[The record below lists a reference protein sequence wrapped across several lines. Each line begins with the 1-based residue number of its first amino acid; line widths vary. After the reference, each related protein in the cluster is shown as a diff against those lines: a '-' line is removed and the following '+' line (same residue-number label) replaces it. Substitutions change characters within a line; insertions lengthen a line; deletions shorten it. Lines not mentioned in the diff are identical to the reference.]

1 MMKKRI
7 LLISALALLAVGI
20 AACQGGLPPFYV
32 VVVVSPTPD
41 PNSILITVTPPE
53 VAAAPSPTI
62 DPSAGVPPATLTPTP
77 TTGAP
82 LQAVITAT
90 PPGPTPTLS
99 AFPTETRAELY
110 VAQQDFEGGYMFWIS
125 TQQVIWVLLK
135 AADNPDAGEWRIYQD
150 TYLDTEPEID
160 PTLTPPGDALYQPRR
175 GFGKLWRET
184 SGLRD
189 ALGWATT
196 PELALNTV
204 YVYQPGGTLDAEGK
218 YVPGPGRHFLTSL
231 GRETFAFIEST
242 TGTSTWERVN

>member
-1 MMKKRI
+1 MMKRRI
-7 LLISALALLAVGI
+7 LLISTLLLVAVGV

-41 PNSILITVTPPE
+41 PNVIQVTVTPPE
-53 VAAAPSPTI
+53 VAAAPSPTT
-62 DPSAGVPPATLTPTP
+62 DPNAATGTPSPTP

-110 VAQQDFEGGYMFWIS
+110 IAQQDFERGYMFWIS
-125 TQQVIWVLLK
+125 TQKVIWVLLTSP
-135 AADNPDAGEWRIYQD
+135 DNPDAGEWRIYQD
-150 TYLDTEPEID
+150 AYEDGVDPEID
-160 PTLTPPGDALYQPRR
+160 ATLTPPGDALYQPRR

-184 SGLRD
+184 PGLRE

-204 YVYQPGGTLDAEGK
+204 YVYQPGGTLDANGN

-231 GRETFAFIEST
+231 GRETFVFIEST
-242 TGTSTWERVN
+242 TGASTWERVN

>member
-1 MMKKRI
+1 MKRRV
-7 LLISALALLAVGI
+7 LLISTLFLVAMSV

-41 PNSILITVTPPE
+41 PNVIQITVTPPG
-53 VAAAPSPTI
+53 VAAAPSPTT
-62 DPSAGVPPATLTPTP
+62 DPNAAATSTPSATPTE
-77 TTGAP
+77 GAP

-110 VAQQDFEGGYMFWIS
+110 IAQQDFERGYMFWIS
-125 TQQVIWVLLK
+125 TQEVIWVLLK
-135 AADNPDAGEWRIYQD
+135 SAENDAAGEWRIYQD
-150 TYLDTEPEID
+150 TYEDGVDPEID
-160 PTLTPPGDALYQPRR
+160 ATLTPPGEALYQPRR

-184 SGLRD
+184 PGLRD

-204 YVYQPGGTLDAEGK
+204 YVYQPGGTLDANGN
-218 YVPGPGRHFLTSL
+218 YLPGPGRHFLTSL
-231 GRETFAFIEST
+231 GRETFVFIESA
-242 TGTSTWERVN
+242 TGTNTWERVN